1 MCVLESDFYGG
12 YSQIMGFDS
21 SIKSE
26 SSPNFN
32 LNQGEVKAEDMWGII
47 QANKPLP
54 PSVVFVDFFLFS
66 LSLRATWIYSIPKI
80 GL

>member
-1 MCVLESDFYGG
+1 MWVLESDFYGG

-32 LNQGEVKAEDMWGII
+32 LNQGEVKAEDM
-47 QANKPLP
+47 
-54 PSVVFVDFFLFS
+54 
-66 LSLRATWIYSIPKI
+66 
-80 GL
+80 